1 MPKMP
6 ESDSKEETAESI
18 AEKKEQVKSILP
30 RWTLEFSNQERLK
43 QLEAKQKEK
52 ERNEKYSKLKTK
64 AKDERAKM
72 RDKVGGG
79 GEEENYSMEAVNNLN
94 ILCSLSTNWTPLQHH
109 LTRRRRAQTRETLLG
124 QRKKKWSRTLWKVRL
139 ETEDK
144 FYQYF

>member
-30 RWTLEFSNQERLK
+30 RWTLEFFNQERLK

-79 GEEENYSMEAVNNLN
+79 EEEENYSMEAVNIKIFCVPLVQTE
-94 ILCSLSTNWTPLQHH
+94 LLSNTIWRGGGEL
-109 LTRRRRAQTRETLLG
+109 RRGRHFWAKE
-124 QRKKKWSRTLWKVRL
+124 RKSGAGPCEK
-139 ETEDK
+139 
-144 FYQYF
+144 

>member
-1 MPKMP
+1 M
-6 ESDSKEETAESI
+6 
-18 AEKKEQVKSILP
+18 
-30 RWTLEFSNQERLK
+30 K

-94 ILCSLSTNWTPLQHH
+94 IFCFLSTN
-109 LTRRRRAQTRETLLG
+109 
-124 QRKKKWSRTLWKVRL
+124 
-139 ETEDK
+139 
-144 FYQYF
+144 

>member
-1 MPKMP
+1 MMMKMFMPSMPKMP

-18 AEKKEQVKSILP
+18 AEKKE
-30 RWTLEFSNQERLK
+30 QERLK

-79 GEEENYSMEAVNNLN
+79 EEEENYSMEAVNIKIFCVPLVQTE
-94 ILCSLSTNWTPLQHH
+94 LLSNTI
-109 LTRRRRAQTRETLLG
+109 
-124 QRKKKWSRTLWKVRL
+124 
-139 ETEDK
+139 
-144 FYQYF
+144 